1 MKNKFIPVSPAHLI
15 DSIIITLMLL
25 VSIIVIVAF
34 HIATQDLYF
43 LAFYFSWFIFAVCLF
58 AAMGISYRGM
68 IIVKMGTSKIESFL
82 LKKRYCGLHYQDIK
96 HVLLVKS
103 KNYGFDTKAGYIVLS
118 NEPIEGKNL
127 ALSFKPTTQIVI
139 RVSSK
144 NYSWIRDSLSPLS
157 IQEYLPDQFKAFQT
171 MVMKYNVNLI
181 KNQDDCFLKVVAK
194 N

>member
-1 MKNKFIPVSPAHLI
+1 M
-15 DSIIITLMLL
+15 
-25 VSIIVIVAF
+25 
-34 HIATQDLYF
+34 
-43 LAFYFSWFIFAVCLF
+43 
-58 AAMGISYRGM
+58 
-68 IIVKMGTSKIESFL
+68 

-181 KNQDDCFLKVVAK
+181 KNQDDCFFKVVAK